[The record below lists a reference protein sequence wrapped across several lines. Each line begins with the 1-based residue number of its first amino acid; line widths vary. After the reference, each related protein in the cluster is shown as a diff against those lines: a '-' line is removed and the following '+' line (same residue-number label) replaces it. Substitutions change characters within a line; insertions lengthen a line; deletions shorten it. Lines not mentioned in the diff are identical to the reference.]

1 MSYIVLARKWR
12 PDTFDDLVG
21 QKTISTILKNA
32 ISQERIAHA
41 YLFSGPR
48 GVGKTSTA
56 RILAKALNCAEGP
69 TPQPCGKCEFCTS
82 VAEGHAVDVM
92 EIDGASNN
100 SVEDIRDLRERVKY
114 APSAGRYKIYIIDEV
129 HMLSQSAFNALLK
142 TLEEP
147 PPHIVFVLATTASQK
162 IPVTVLSRCQHLSF
176 RRVPF
181 AEMKGH
187 IVYITSEEG
196 IGISG
201 QAVDM
206 IVRVADGSM
215 RDALTLLDQ
224 LSAFSSQITD
234 ADVRDLLGV
243 TEVDRIIRMTD
254 ALLRGDRRE
263 IISLVDRLYDSGTDF
278 RAFTREFLHFI
289 RTLLISKITS
299 SAGDAGLSDIEKDFM
314 VKTLPSVTEEEL
326 TLLLSEAIK
335 IETDVRNAFS
345 PRIALEV
352 GLIKAS
358 LLSSLRP
365 VGDIIKRIQG
375 LEVTSRPTA
384 ADVSP
389 PAVSSKKLPEVLPEK
404 LPDLSPEDPPDMP
417 DYRMDNAEVPALKV
431 QEVSEDGPV
440 DVGMWNRVLSTLGE
454 QDHILASKLKHAEP
468 VVRAGKLV
476 LAFNGGHSIHSE
488 SVKKNLEGLK
498 TVLRDSGDPLLGGV
512 KGIDVVQRSKKNSE
526 NGRLVVT
533 PEEEKVMEVFGGR
546 IIDKRR
552 TDV

>member
-12 PDTFDDLVG
+12 PDTFDELVG

-41 YLFSGPR
+41 YVFSGPR
-48 GVGKTSTA
+48 GVGKTSAA
-56 RILAKALNCAEGP
+56 RILAKALNCAKGP
-69 TPQPCGKCEFCTS
+69 TPQPCGKCEFCIS
-82 VAEGHAVDVM
+82 VADGHAVDVM

-176 RRVPF
+176 KRVPF
-181 AEMKGH
+181 TEMKEH
-187 IVYITSEEG
+187 IIHITSEER

-206 IVRVADGSM
+206 IVRAADGSM

-224 LSAFSSQITD
+224 LSAFSAQITD
-234 ADVRDLLGV
+234 TDVRDLLGV
-243 TEVDRIIRMTD
+243 TDVDRIIKMTD
-254 ALLRGDRRE
+254 ALLRGDRKE

-278 RAFTREFLHFI
+278 RAFTREFLQFI

-299 SAGDAGLSDIEKDFM
+299 SAEDAGLSDIEREFM
-314 VKTLPSVTEEEL
+314 AKTLPSVTEEEL

-335 IETDVRNAFS
+335 IETEVRNAFS

-375 LEVTSRPTA
+375 LGVASHPAATSLPKISQCSASVGNRITPVVGHSA
-384 ADVSP
+384 YSSQPSDVP
-389 PAVSSKKLPEVLPEK
+389 PVAHRCIGNLKYSQSVSSI
-404 LPDLSPEDPPDMP
+404 
-417 DYRMDNAEVPALKV
+417 Y
-431 QEVSEDGPV
+431 
-440 DVGMWNRVLSTLGE
+440 
-454 QDHILASKLKHAEP
+454 
-468 VVRAGKLV
+468 
-476 LAFNGGHSIHSE
+476 
-488 SVKKNLEGLK
+488 
-498 TVLRDSGDPLLGGV
+498 SGDTSQSLYVAGALALWASHCS
-512 KGIDVVQRSKKNSE
+512 RLTSK
-526 NGRLVVT
+526 
-533 PEEEKVMEVFGGR
+533 
-546 IIDKRR
+546 
-552 TDV
+552 

>member
-12 PDTFDDLVG
+12 PDTFDELVG
-21 QKTISTILKNA
+21 QKTISTILRNA

-48 GVGKTSTA
+48 GVGKTSAA

-82 VAEGHAVDVM
+82 VSNGHAVDVM

-100 SVEDIRDLRERVKY
+100 SVEDVRDLRERVKY

-181 AEMKGH
+181 ADMKEH
-187 IVYITSEEG
+187 IRHITSEEG

-206 IVRVADGSM
+206 IVRAADGSM

-224 LSAFSSQITD
+224 LSAFSAQITD
-234 ADVRDLLGV
+234 TDVRDLLGV
-243 TEVDRIIRMTD
+243 TDVDRIIKMTD
-254 ALLRGDRRE
+254 ALLRGDRKE
-263 IISLVDRLYDSGTDF
+263 ILSLVNRLYDSGTDF
-278 RAFTREFLHFI
+278 RAFTREFLQFI

-299 SAGDAGLSDIEKDFM
+299 SADDAGLDAGLSDIEKDFIE
-314 VKTLPSVTEEEL
+314 KTLPSVTEEEL

-335 IETDVRNAFS
+335 IETDIRNAFS

-375 LEVTSRPTA
+375 LEVTSRPA
-384 ADVSP
+384 AVAPQEVSP
-389 PAVSSKKLPEVLPEK
+389 EG
-404 LPDLSPEDPPDMP
+404 PPDIV
-417 DYRMDNAEVPALKV
+417 DYRMDNTEMPALKV
-431 QEVSEDGPV
+431 REVSEDGPV
-440 DVGMWNRVLSTLGE
+440 DEGMWNKVLSTLEE

-468 VVRAGKLV
+468 VVKAGKLI

-488 SVKKNLEGLK
+488 SVQKNLEGLK
-498 TVLRDSGDPLLGGV
+498 RVLRDSGDPLLESV
-512 KGIDVVQRSKKNSE
+512 KGIDVVQRSKKKSE
-526 NGRLVVT
+526 NGRLLIT

>member
-12 PDTFDDLVG
+12 PDTFDELVG

-41 YLFSGPR
+41 YVFSGPR

-69 TPQPCGKCEFCTS
+69 TPKPCGKCEFCIS
-82 VAEGHAVDVM
+82 VTEGHAVDVM

-176 RRVPF
+176 KRVSF
-181 AEMKGH
+181 TEMKEH
-187 IVYITSEEG
+187 IMHITSEEG

-201 QAVDM
+201 QALDM
-206 IVRVADGSM
+206 IVRAADGSM

-224 LSAFSSQITD
+224 LSAFSAQITD
-234 ADVRDLLGV
+234 TDVRDLLGV
-243 TEVDRIIRMTD
+243 TDVDRIIKMTD
-254 ALLRGDRRE
+254 ALLRGDRKE

-278 RAFTREFLHFI
+278 RAFTREFLQFI

-299 SAGDAGLSDIEKDFM
+299 SAEDASLSDVEKDFIA
-314 VKTLPSVTEEEL
+314 KSLPSVTEEEL

-335 IETDVRNAFS
+335 IETEVRNAFS

-375 LEVTSRPTA
+375 LKVTSHPA
-384 ADVSP
+384 AASLPKISP
-389 PAVSSKKLPEVLPEK
+389 EELPPEAVPEKLPEV
-404 LPDLSPEDPPDMP
+404 SP
-417 DYRMDNAEVPALKV
+417 DYRMDNTEVPAFKV
-431 QEVSEDGPV
+431 REVSEDGPV
-440 DVGMWNRVLSTLGE
+440 DEGMWNKVLSTLGE

-468 VVRAGKLV
+468 VVKAGKLV

-488 SVKKNLEGLK
+488 SVQKNLEGLK
-498 TVLRDSGDPLLGGV
+498 TVLRDSGEPLLEGV
-512 KGIDVVQRSKKNSE
+512 KGINVVQRSKKKSE
-526 NGRLVVT
+526 NGRLHVT

-546 IIDKRR
+546 IVDKRR

>member
-12 PDTFDDLVG
+12 PESFDELVG

-32 ISQERIAHA
+32 ISQGRIAHA

-69 TPQPCGKCEFCTS
+69 TPQPCGKCDFCRS
-82 VAEGHAVDVM
+82 VAGGHAVDVM

-114 APSAGRYKIYIIDEV
+114 APSAGRYKVYIIDEV

-187 IVYITSEEG
+187 ITHITSEEG

-201 QAVDM
+201 QAVEM
-206 IVRVADGSM
+206 VVRAADGSM

-234 ADVRDLLGV
+234 ADVRDLLGMSDV
-243 TEVDRIIRMTD
+243 EKITEMTD
-254 ALLRGDRRE
+254 ALLRGDRKE
-263 IISLVDRLYDSGTDF
+263 IISMVGRLYDSGTDF
-278 RAFTREFLHFI
+278 RAFTREFLQFI
-289 RTLLISKITS
+289 RTLLVSKITS
-299 SAGDAGLSDIEKDFM
+299 SAEDASLSDVERDFM
-314 VKTLPSVTEEEL
+314 KRVLPTVTEEEL

-335 IETDVRNAFS
+335 IEADVRNAFS

-358 LLSSLRP
+358 MLSSLRP
-365 VGDIIKRIQG
+365 VGDIIRRIQA
-375 LEVTSRPTA
+375 LETEVSRPA
-384 ADVSP
+384 AAVASP
-389 PAVSSKKLPEVLPEK
+389 DA
-404 LPDLSPEDPPDMP
+404 SPEGSEDMP
-417 DYRMDNAEVPALKV
+417 DFRDDSTPAV
-431 QEVSEDGPV
+431 RGICGDGPV
-440 DVGMWNRVLSTLGE
+440 DGGTWDKVLSTLGE
-454 QDHILASKLKHAEP
+454 RDHILASKLKHAEP
-468 VVRAGKLV
+468 VVKAGKLI

-488 SVKKNLEGLK
+488 SVQRNLDGLK
-498 TVLRDSGDPLLGGV
+498 TVLQDSGDPVLGAV
-512 KGIDVVQRSKKNSE
+512 KVIDVVQRSRKKNE
-526 NGRLVVT
+526 NGRVPPVT

>member
-12 PDTFDDLVG
+12 PDTFDGLVG
-21 QKTISTILKNA
+21 QKTISTILRNA

-48 GVGKTSTA
+48 GVGKTSAA

-82 VAEGHAVDVM
+82 VSNGHAVDVM

-100 SVEDIRDLRERVKY
+100 SVEDVRDLRERVKY

-181 AEMKGH
+181 ADMKEH
-187 IVYITSEEG
+187 IRHITSEEG

-206 IVRVADGSM
+206 IVRAADGSM

-224 LSAFSSQITD
+224 LSAFSAQITD
-234 ADVRDLLGV
+234 TDVRDLLGV
-243 TEVDRIIRMTD
+243 TDVDRIIKMTD
-254 ALLRGDRRE
+254 ALLRGDRKE
-263 IISLVDRLYDSGTDF
+263 ILSLVNRLYDSGTDF
-278 RAFTREFLHFI
+278 RAFTREFLQFI
-289 RTLLISKITS
+289 RTLFISKITS
-299 SAGDAGLSDIEKDFM
+299 SADDAGLDAGLSDIEKDFIE
-314 VKTLPSVTEEEL
+314 KTLPSVTEEEL

-335 IETDVRNAFS
+335 IETDIRNAFS

-375 LEVTSRPTA
+375 LEVTSRPA
-384 ADVSP
+384 
-389 PAVSSKKLPEVLPEK
+389 
-404 LPDLSPEDPPDMP
+404 
-417 DYRMDNAEVPALKV
+417 
-431 QEVSEDGPV
+431 
-440 DVGMWNRVLSTLGE
+440 
-454 QDHILASKLKHAEP
+454 
-468 VVRAGKLV
+468 
-476 LAFNGGHSIHSE
+476 
-488 SVKKNLEGLK
+488 
-498 TVLRDSGDPLLGGV
+498 
-512 KGIDVVQRSKKNSE
+512 
-526 NGRLVVT
+526 
-533 PEEEKVMEVFGGR
+533 
-546 IIDKRR
+546 
-552 TDV
+552 

>member
-12 PDTFDDLVG
+12 PDTFDGLVG
-21 QKTISTILKNA
+21 QKTISTILRNA

-48 GVGKTSTA
+48 GVGKTSAA

-82 VAEGHAVDVM
+82 VSNGHAVDVM

-100 SVEDIRDLRERVKY
+100 SVEDVRDLRERVKY

-181 AEMKGH
+181 ADMKEH
-187 IVYITSEEG
+187 IRHITSEEG

-206 IVRVADGSM
+206 IVRAADGSM

-224 LSAFSSQITD
+224 LSAFSAQITD
-234 ADVRDLLGV
+234 TDVRDLLGV
-243 TEVDRIIRMTD
+243 TDVDRIIKMTD
-254 ALLRGDRRE
+254 ALLRGDRKE
-263 IISLVDRLYDSGTDF
+263 ILSLVNRLYDSGTDF
-278 RAFTREFLHFI
+278 RAFTREFLQFI
-289 RTLLISKITS
+289 RTLFISKITS
-299 SAGDAGLSDIEKDFM
+299 SADDAGLDAGLSDIEKDFIE
-314 VKTLPSVTEEEL
+314 KTLPSVTEEEL

-335 IETDVRNAFS
+335 IETDIRNAFS

-375 LEVTSRPTA
+375 LEVTSRPA
-384 ADVSP
+384 SVPPPEVS
-389 PAVSSKKLPEVLPEK
+389 PEVLPEK
-404 LPDLSPEDPPDMP
+404 SPEVSP
-417 DYRMDNAEVPALKV
+417 DYRMDNTEVPALKV
-431 QEVSEDGPV
+431 REVSEDGPV
-440 DVGMWNRVLSTLGE
+440 DEGMWDRVLSTLGE

-468 VVRAGKLV
+468 VVKAGKLI

-498 TVLRDSGDPLLGGV
+498 TVLRNSGDPLLGSV
-512 KGIDVVQRSKKNSE
+512 KGIDVVQRSKKKSE
-526 NGRLVVT
+526 NGRLLIT

>member
-12 PDTFDDLVG
+12 PDSFDELVG

-32 ISQERIAHA
+32 ISQGRIAHA

-69 TPQPCGKCEFCTS
+69 TPEPCGECEFCRA

-114 APSAGRYKIYIIDEV
+114 APSAGRYKVYIIDEV

-147 PPHIVFVLATTASQK
+147 PPHIVFVLATTAAQK
-162 IPVTVLSRCQHLSF
+162 IPVTVLSRCQHLAF

-187 IVYITSEEG
+187 LTHITSEEG

-201 QAVDM
+201 QAVEM
-206 IVRVADGSM
+206 IVRAADGSM

-224 LSAFSSQITD
+224 LSAFSQQITD

-243 TEVDRIIRMTD
+243 TDAGRITEMTE
-254 ALLRGDRRE
+254 ALLRGDRKE
-263 IISLVDRLYDSGTDF
+263 IIALVGRLYDSGTDF
-278 RAFTREFLHFI
+278 RSFTRELLQLI
-289 RTLLISKITS
+289 RTMLITKITS
-299 SAGDAGLSDIEKDFM
+299 SSDDASLSDVERDFM
-314 VKTLPSVTEEEL
+314 ARVLPSVTEEEL

-335 IETDVRNAFS
+335 IEAEVRGSFS

-358 LLSSLRP
+358 MLSALRP
-365 VGDIIKRIQG
+365 VGDIIKRLHG
-375 LEVTSRPTA
+375 LRPETVPLQQESSSPDA
-384 ADVSP
+384 AG
-389 PAVSSKKLPEVLPEK
+389 AVGSS
-404 LPDLSPEDPPDMP
+404 SAPPDASASP
-417 DYRMDNAEVPALKV
+417 VPGSVAGAAA
-431 QEVSEDGPV
+431 SSGPV
-440 DVGMWNRVLSTLGE
+440 NEDVWQRVLSTIE
-454 QDHILASKLKHAEP
+454 ERNHILASKLKHAEP
-468 VVRAGKLV
+468 AVKAGRLV
-476 LAFNGGHSIHSE
+476 LAFNGGHSIHSD
-488 SVKKNLEGLK
+488 SVQRNLDDLK
-498 TVLRDSGDPLLGGV
+498 AVLRDAGDPMLSSV
-512 KGIDVVQRSKKNSE
+512 KEIAVVQRSEKRSE
-526 NGRLVVT
+526 NGRVSIT
-533 PEEEKVMEVFGGR
+533 PEEERVMEVFGGR

>member
-12 PDTFDDLVG
+12 PDTFDELVG

-69 TPQPCGKCEFCTS
+69 TPKPCGKCEFCTS
-82 VAEGHAVDVM
+82 VADGHAVDVM

-176 RRVPF
+176 KRVSF
-181 AEMKGH
+181 AEMKEH
-187 IVYITSEEG
+187 ILHITSEEG

-201 QAVDM
+201 QAMDM
-206 IVRVADGSM
+206 IVRAADGSM

-224 LSAFSSQITD
+224 LSAFSAQITD
-234 ADVRDLLGV
+234 TDVRDLLGI
-243 TEVDRIIRMTD
+243 TDVDRIIKMTD
-254 ALLRGDRRE
+254 ALLGGDRKE

-299 SAGDAGLSDIEKDFM
+299 SADDAGLSDIEKDFM
-314 VKTLPSVTEEEL
+314 AKTLPSVTEEEL

-335 IETDVRNAFS
+335 IEADVRNAFS

-375 LEVTSRPTA
+375 LEVTSRPA
-384 ADVSP
+384 AASPPEVSP
-389 PAVSSKKLPEVLPEK
+389 KVLPEV
-404 LPDLSPEDPPDMP
+404 PPDMP
-417 DYRMDNAEVPALKV
+417 DYRMDNTEVPALKV
-431 QEVSEDGPV
+431 REVSEDGPV
-440 DVGMWNRVLSTLGE
+440 DVGMWDKVLSTLGE

-468 VVRAGKLV
+468 VVKAGKLI

-498 TVLRDSGDPLLGGV
+498 TVLRDSGDPLLEGV
-512 KGIDVVQRSKKNSE
+512 KGIDVVQRSKKKSE
-526 NGRLVVT
+526 NGRLLVT
-533 PEEEKVMEVFGGR
+533 PEEKKVMEVFGGR

>member
-41 YLFSGPR
+41 YVFSGPR

-82 VAEGHAVDVM
+82 VTDGHAVDVM

-176 RRVPF
+176 KRVPF
-181 AEMKGH
+181 TEMKEH
-187 IVYITSEEG
+187 IMHITSEEG

-206 IVRVADGSM
+206 IVRAADGSM

-224 LSAFSSQITD
+224 LSAFSAQITD

-243 TEVDRIIRMTD
+243 TDVDRIIKMTD
-254 ALLRGDRRE
+254 ALLRGDRKE
-263 IISLVDRLYDSGTDF
+263 IISLIDRLYDSGTDF
-278 RAFTREFLHFI
+278 RAFTRELLQFI

-299 SAGDAGLSDIEKDFM
+299 SADDAGLSDIEKDFM
-314 VKTLPSVTEEEL
+314 AKALPSVTEEEL

-375 LEVTSRPTA
+375 LEVTSRPA
-384 ADVSP
+384 SVSP
-389 PAVSSKKLPEVLPEK
+389 PEVSPEKLPPEVLPEK
-404 LPDLSPEDPPDMP
+404 LPEVSP
-417 DYRMDNAEVPALKV
+417 DYRMANTEVPALKV
-431 QEVSEDGPV
+431 REVSEDGPV
-440 DVGMWNRVLSTLGE
+440 DEGMWDRVLSTLGE

-468 VVRAGKLV
+468 VVKACKLI

-498 TVLRDSGDPLLGGV
+498 TVLRDSGDPLLEGV
-512 KGIDVVQRSKKNSE
+512 KGIDVVQRSKKKSE
-526 NGRLVVT
+526 NGRLVVS